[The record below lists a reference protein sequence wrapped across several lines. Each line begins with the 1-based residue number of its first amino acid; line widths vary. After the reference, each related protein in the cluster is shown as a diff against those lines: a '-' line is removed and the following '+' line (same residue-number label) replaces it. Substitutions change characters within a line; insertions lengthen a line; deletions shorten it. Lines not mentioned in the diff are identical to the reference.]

1 MSGLTTPT
9 KRAWALIPA
18 VLALATFAQALANGR
33 PADDAVILAN
43 PLLAHWHTLP
53 TALASP
59 WWHTTG
65 HLYRPLTLVTLGAEQ
80 LMTGGP
86 LLSHAINIALNALI
100 AALVTRMLFRLVTPA
115 PAMMAGAMFA
125 VLPSH
130 TEAVATLVGRAE
142 LLAALAIVS
151 LILLILKD
159 HPPTRASRLAA
170 AALSAAALASK
181 ESGVVAPIIALA
193 VAMTLA
199 SQRRH
204 ALTWTIAAGQGTTVM
219 LLARL
224 AALGTLGGDLPHP
237 AFRVASTA
245 QRIALA
251 LSILPHDLAML
262 VLPTRPAID
271 WSPSLDELR
280 HPPISLI
287 VAGSAL
293 TLAMLYALARHL
305 SPIQPL
311 EAPTLP
317 PSQNQEPSLSLVLT
331 LGLTLLALTAL
342 PTANLLFP
350 TGVVMSGR
358 VLYAPSIGMAIAL
371 AVGLEWSRRVTA
383 PRVSHR
389 PSAVNATAIA
399 AVALIT
405 IASATTSWRETPTW
419 RDSASM
425 LATIAERQP
434 NDYRPELYSA
444 WFARDAGHTAESL
457 AHFRNAAAR
466 FPADAEML
474 TDGATVALA
483 AHDSA
488 TAITW
493 LNQALAANPNERRA
507 RARLSSLLRRRA
519 GS

>member
-1 MSGLTTPT
+1 MSGLKTPT
-9 KRAWALIPA
+9 ETDNPTRAWALIPA
-18 VLALATFAQALANGR
+18 LLALATFVPALANAR
-33 PADDAVILAN
+33 PADDAVILSN
-43 PLLAHWHTLP
+43 PLLAHWRTLP

-100 AALVTRMLFRLVTPA
+100 AALVMRVLFRLVTPA
-115 PAMMAGAMFA
+115 PAVMAGALFA

-151 LILLILKD
+151 LILLILED
-159 HPPTRASRLAA
+159 DLPTRGSRLAA

-193 VAMTLA
+193 VATTLV

-204 ALTWTIAAGQGTTVM
+204 ALTWAIAAGQGTAVM

-245 QRIALA
+245 QRLALA
-251 LSILPHDLAML
+251 LSILPHDVAML
-262 VLPTRPAID
+262 VLPIRPAID

-280 HPPISLI
+280 HPPVYLVASGSVI
-287 VAGSAL
+287 VMV
-293 TLAMLYALARHL
+293 MLYALARHL
-305 SPIQPL
+305 SPIPPL
-311 EAPTLP
+311 EKP
-317 PSQNQEPSLSLVLT
+317 PLSRVLT
-331 LGLTLLALTAL
+331 LALTLLTLTAL

-358 VLYAPSIGMAIAL
+358 VLYTPSIGMTIAL
-371 AVGLEWSRRVTA
+371 AAALEWLRRAAVLRA
-383 PRVSHR
+383 PPRS
-389 PSAVNATAIA
+389 SAVNAGAVVSLA
-399 AVALIT
+399 ALAVAST
-405 IASATTSWRETPTW
+405 ITSWRETHTW
-419 RDSASM
+419 QDSSTM
-425 LATIAERQP
+425 LATIAQRQP
-434 NDYRPELYSA
+434 NDYRPEMYAA
-444 WFARDAGHTAESL
+444 WSARDAGRPAESL
-457 AHFRNAAAR
+457 AHFRNAAAK

-493 LNQALAANPNERRA
+493 LNQALVANPNERRA
-507 RARLSSLLRRRA
+507 RARLDALMRRRA